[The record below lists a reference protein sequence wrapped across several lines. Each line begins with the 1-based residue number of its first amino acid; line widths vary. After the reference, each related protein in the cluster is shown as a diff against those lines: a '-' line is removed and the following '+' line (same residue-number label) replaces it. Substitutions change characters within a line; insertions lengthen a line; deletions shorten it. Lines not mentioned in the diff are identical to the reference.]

1 MSRTSV
7 ALFWMLIVLTALS
20 IPGSTLPQVNFDL
33 ADKVA
38 HAACFFVLGL
48 LWMRALTGAGLRRAV
63 ITLTIGVLF
72 GVASE
77 VYQGL
82 MPINRLFDPLD
93 AVADAVGVLLAVVV
107 DLLVLSKKARAESN
121 PAGFTVS

>member
-7 ALFWMLIVLTALS
+7 ALAWMLIVLAALS
-20 IPGSTLPQVNFDL
+20 IPGSTLPQVNFEL
-33 ADKVA
+33 ADKMV
-38 HAACFFVLGL
+38 HTACFFVLGL
-48 LWMRALTGAGLRRAV
+48 LWMRALNGSGWRRAA
-63 ITLTIGVLF
+63 ITLAIGVFF

-77 VYQGL
+77 VYQDL
-82 MPINRLFDPLD
+82 MPINRLFDPFD
-93 AVADAVGVLLAVVV
+93 AVADAVGVLLAVMV